1 MRCASCGF
9 DNPEEM
15 KFCGECGVSLEYR
28 CPQCGFASPPG
39 FRFCGACG
47 TALSGQPRASQSTP
61 PDAWRHSQETQPA
74 LVTPPSAEGPRPAAE
89 RRQLTVL
96 FCDLVDSTALATQ
109 LDPEELREVVRAY
122 QRVCAEAIQRFE
134 GHIAQYLGDG
144 LLVYFGYPQAHED
157 DGQRAVRAA
166 LGMVQAIARLNDRLG
181 REWGVRLAVRVGIHT
196 GMVVVGEMGSGGRQE
211 QLALVETPNVAAR
224 LQDLAAADTIVI
236 SAATQRLVQGV
247 FVCEELGAHAL
258 KGVATPVR
266 VCRVLREREA
276 KNGVGMAVGGGLTP
290 LLGRE
295 QEVGMLLERWA
306 QVKDGYGQVVLL
318 NGEAGIGK
326 SRLVEV
332 VKERVTGER
341 HTRIELRCSPYYQH
355 SALHPMIEAL
365 RRLLRWRQEDFAPEK
380 LSKLETALSRH
391 GFWLPNVVPL
401 FAALLALPPPEHYPP
416 LTLGPQGQ
424 KHKTLEALLVWLRRE
439 TDEHPV
445 LFIVEDLHWVDP
457 STLEFLSLVVDQ
469 AATMRLFALFT
480 YRPIFR
486 PSWAPQA
493 HLTPLSLSR
502 LPRHQAALMIEQ
514 VAGGRALPAEV
525 HQQLLTKTDGVPL
538 FVEELT
544 KMVLES
550 GLLRDVGDRYELIG
564 PLPPLAIPATLQDSL
579 MARLDRLATGK
590 LVAQLGATIGRQFA
604 YELLQAVSPLDE
616 ATLQQAL
623 ERLVEAELLYQRG
636 VPPRGTY
643 VFRHALIQEVAYQSL
658 LRSMRQQYH
667 QQIAQALVARFPETV
682 DTQPEL
688 VAHHYTEAG
697 LAAQAVPYWQRAGQR
712 AIERSAN
719 LEAISHLTKGLD
731 VLKTLPE
738 TPQRT
743 QQELTLQLALGTPL
757 VMIRGYEAPEVEQ
770 AYARAQELCQQ
781 VGDRSQ
787 RFSVLVGLRRL
798 YFGRGQLR
806 TAREVAEECLT
817 LAQDLGNP
825 AFLQEAHAMLG
836 TTLVYQGELLSARTH
851 LEQGLALCHAQ
862 VGRSLAF
869 SDSTDP
875 EVFCLTQLSW
885 ALWMLGYSEQAL
897 TRSRQACALA
907 QKLAHPYSLTYA
919 LVFAS
924 ALSMFRRE
932 AQRVQEQAEAAIA
945 LAHEQ
950 GFARWLAVG
959 MGWRGWALA
968 EQGAVQDGLAQLRQA
983 PTVGL
988 SQQPLRLAEV
998 YGKAGQPEQGLRVL
1012 TETLAA
1018 VSSNGERRFEA
1029 ELYRL
1034 RGELLLMQSAGTRGS
1049 RTAQAEVEAETC
1061 FRRAI
1066 EVARLQQAKA
1076 FELRAAMSLS
1086 RLWQRQG
1093 QRHAA
1098 RDTLAMV
1105 YGWFTEG
1112 FDTPDLQEAKALLEA
1127 LP

>member
-74 LVTPPSAEGPRPAAE
+74 LVNPPSAEGPRPAAE

-211 QLALVETPNVAAR
+211 QLALGETPNVAAR

-550 GLLRDVGDRYELIG
+550 GLLRDVGDRHELIG

-1098 RDTLAMV
+1098 RDTLAIV

>member
-1 MRCASCGF
+1 
-9 DNPEEM
+9 
-15 KFCGECGVSLEYR
+15 
-28 CPQCGFASPPG
+28 
-39 FRFCGACG
+39 
-47 TALSGQPRASQSTP
+47 
-61 PDAWRHSQETQPA
+61 
-74 LVTPPSAEGPRPAAE
+74 
-89 RRQLTVL
+89 VL

-211 QLALVETPNVAAR
+211 QLALGETPNVAAR

-1098 RDTLAMV
+1098 RDTLALV